1 MFIVAGVI
9 WPATALHDPVSEN
22 FGLIPKNMS

>member
-9 WPATALHDPVSEN
+9 WPATALNNPVSEN
-22 FGLIPKNMS
+22 VGPLLKNML